1 MSDYRSVLARL
12 TALADEAAAHRE
24 EAQRWY
30 TQRCA
35 AADAAERAAED
46 AVRQAQA
53 EVRAAQ
59 REVDE
64 VDAKAAGLWSDF
76 VHRAGPAAERFGR
89 TVPAPVVPRQRGDRG
104 PDDYLQEAAT
114 RLAYTEPARPLTNA
128 TQLLFGMFGAIG
140 GVIGFGLAQAL
151 RWGGREAG
159 GDLEVGLPVV
169 ALIVMLLGPALGVIG
184 AKRVTDRR
192 GVPLD
197 AAAVGVVLISGLV
210 TVALLYAAVR

>member
-30 TQRCA
+30 AQRCA

-53 EVRAAQ
+53 QVRAAQ
-59 REVDE
+59 RTVDE

-76 VHRAGPAAERFGR
+76 VHRVCPAAERFGR
-89 TVPAPVVPRQRGDRG
+89 TVPAPVVPRQRGDRR

-128 TQLLFGMFGAIG
+128 TQLLFGLFGA
-140 GVIGFGLAQAL
+140 
-151 RWGGREAG
+151 
-159 GDLEVGLPVV
+159 VG
-169 ALIVMLLGPALGVIG
+169 GVIG